1 MCGLIDHEG
10 KQRSRHY
17 LKSAAECTSKAVVSL
32 ELAEQ
37 LIFTEKDAKKLEG
50 VSDQLK
56 CASYLIQSNRSLE
69 ELMAIF
75 YLSHRSLFWSFDSSQ
90 LINVNQLIRT
100 YKFQVIYIKWYII
113 YIHATCNT
121 FVIHNFTQ
129 KCLFTIYYQNNKGFH
144 IKIWRSVKGFI
155 VCSCVHVMCM
165 VISDYE
171 VIYIHTYI

>member
-1 MCGLIDHEG
+1 
-10 KQRSRHY
+10 
-17 LKSAAECTSKAVVSL
+17 VSL

-100 YKFQVIYIKWYII
+100 YKFQVIYIK
-113 YIHATCNT
+113 
-121 FVIHNFTQ
+121 
-129 KCLFTIYYQNNKGFH
+129 
-144 IKIWRSVKGFI
+144 
-155 VCSCVHVMCM
+155 
-165 VISDYE
+165 
-171 VIYIHTYI
+171 